1 MSSRLPSYLFG
12 GSASDARRSR
22 AAREGRGN
30 GSGAGEKVERAIFGV
45 PERFMR
51 PRLALIAVTAVLV
64 CFGLLMIY
72 SALSVTCLNSAS
84 CDNDPAFYLKRQ
96 LLYAGIGVVLAYA
109 LAHIDYHLLSRDHLM
124 VVVAVMIVAL
134 ILVFV
139 PGFSNSTYGASRWI
153 KLGPFQLQPS
163 EFAKVAIVTVAAALA
178 QRHYVDGD
186 LGGLELAKYAA
197 VGVGVPLGLIIIQP
211 DKGSTAIIAIT
222 LIIMLFVAGYSPV
235 KLGAALLVGVA
246 VLAVLSFT
254 QDYALSR
261 ITTFIDPWADELGES
276 YQLVQGYYAFGSGG
290 LLGVGIGF
298 SKQKYSYLPMAH
310 NDFIF
315 AVIGEE
321 CGLVGTLG
329 VLFGF
334 ALFAWAGFRIAKYA
348 PDLAGRLIACGCT
361 SIIIIQLLVN
371 ICGVLGM
378 IPLSGK
384 PLPFISYGGSSIMAC
399 LMFVGMLLSVSKNSV
414 LPETEHDVRRRS
426 MRVRDDDNGG
436 DPGLSFVGE
445 ATPRSARMGASG
457 PSGLG
462 ASRAGRPSAGAFTV
476 MDGGRDARTQTRG
489 RAVDSRAA
497 SRQSADGRG
506 YGRIDLNAD
515 AAARLRGRAST
526 QQRSTGAG
534 RASGNRRGSG
544 NGRSSGNG
552 RDRRGRR

>member
-12 GSASDARRSR
+12 GSASDARRGR

-30 GSGAGEKVERAIFGV
+30 GSGGAGEKVERAILGV

-51 PRLALIAVTAVLV
+51 PRLVLIAVTLVLV

-72 SALSVTCLNSAS
+72 SASSVTCLNSAS

-96 LLYAGIGVVLAYA
+96 LLYAGIGVAFAYA

-163 EFAKVAIVTVAAALA
+163 EFAKVAIVTVTAALA

-186 LGGLELAKYAA
+186 LEGLEIAKYAA
-197 VGVGVPLGLIIIQP
+197 VGIGIPLGLIIIQP

-222 LIIMLFVAGYSPV
+222 LIIMLFVAGFNPV
-235 KLGAALLVGVA
+235 ALGAALLAGVA
-246 VLAVLSFT
+246 VIAVLSFT

-261 ITTFIDPWADELGES
+261 IMTFIDPWADELGES

-290 LLGVGIGF
+290 IFGVGIGF

-329 VLFGF
+329 VLVGF

-384 PLPFISYGGSSIMAC
+384 PLPFLSYGGSSIMAC

-414 LPETEHDVRRRS
+414 LPETEHDVRRRN
-426 MRVRDDDNGG
+426 MRVREDDGG

-445 ATPRSARMGASG
+445 ATPRSARTGASG
-457 PSGLG
+457 SSGLG

-476 MDGGRDARTQTRG
+476 MDGGRDARSQARG
-489 RAVDSRAA
+489 RASADSRGA
-497 SRQSADGRG
+497 SRSRDDGRA

-515 AAARLRGRAST
+515 AATRLRGRSSS
-526 QQRSTGAG
+526 QQRS
-534 RASGNRRGSG
+534 SGSN
-544 NGRSSGNG
+544 